1 MYIQR
6 TEKRMKVGD
15 LVKRIKNHPRNQVE
29 APLLG
34 VVMALSNGA
43 VRVRVFYPGI
53 GNDYWE
59 DRDWLE
65 AA

>member
-1 MYIQR
+1 
-6 TEKRMKVGD
+6 MKIGD

-43 VRVRVFYPGI
+43 VRVRVFYPEI

-59 DRDWLE
+59 DHDWLE
-65 AA
+65 AV